1 MIIEKNS
8 LWINNKNGREYQ
20 AVNEAIDCTNER
32 DGLIVVV
39 YICKEAEGKLFVREK
54 SEFLKKI
61 LTEEIENKV
70 AQNCF
75 EPPCFYNSY
84 LFFA

>member
-8 LWINNKNGREYQ
+8 LWVNNKNRREYQ

-39 YICKEAEGKLFVREK
+39 YICKEAKGKLFVREK
-54 SEFLKKI
+54 SEFLKKFSP
-61 LTEEIENKV
+61 KK
-70 AQNCF
+70 
-75 EPPCFYNSY
+75 
-84 LFFA
+84 

>member
-20 AVNEAIDCTNER
+20 AVSEAIDCTNER

-39 YICKEAEGKLFVREK
+39 YICKEAERKLFVREK
-54 SEFLKKI
+54 NEFLKKFS
-61 LTEEIENKV
+61 LKK
-70 AQNCF
+70 
-75 EPPCFYNSY
+75 
-84 LFFA
+84 

>member
-20 AVNEAIDCTNER
+20 AVNEDIDCTNER

-54 SEFLKKI
+54 SEFLKK
-61 LTEEIENKV
+61 LSPKK
-70 AQNCF
+70 
-75 EPPCFYNSY
+75 
-84 LFFA
+84 

>member
-54 SEFLKKI
+54 SEF
-61 LTEEIENKV
+61 
-70 AQNCF
+70 
-75 EPPCFYNSY
+75 
-84 LFFA
+84 